1 MDGSENANVK
11 HLHKHVNNS
20 SEWLSMTLQW
30 LMINGEKHLFTITVF
45 SLKYTRAY
53 HLCKLCV
60 YMQYVYFCTR
70 KNMCVFIHH
79 VYNGYIQ
86 DI

>member
-1 MDGSENANVK
+1 
-11 HLHKHVNNS
+11 
-20 SEWLSMTLQW
+20 MTLQW